1 MTVHLLRMAVRIESI
16 SQLKEIQA
24 ERRASTKGKRL
35 HTFTRNVPK
44 RIDELTDGGSIYWV
58 VKRLIRVRQEILGIS
73 QEVNDEGRKYCAIEL
88 SPAHVLLEPR
98 QQKAFQ
104 GWRYLKPEEAPLD
117 LPEGA
122 TLETDS
128 DMPPEM
134 MAELKELGL
143 L

>member
-16 SQLKEIQA
+16 AQLKEIQA
-24 ERRASTKGKRL
+24 ERRSETKGKRL

-58 VKRLIRVRQEILGIS
+58 VKRLIRVRQEIIGIKQDTNS
-73 QEVNDEGRKYCAIEL
+73 EGRKFCAIEL
-88 SPAHVLLEPR
+88 NPEHVLLEPR

-104 GWRYLKPEEAPLD
+104 GWRYLKTEEAPLD
-117 LPEGA
+117 LPAGA
-122 TLETDS
+122 SIDADT

-134 MAELKELGL
+134 QAELKELGL